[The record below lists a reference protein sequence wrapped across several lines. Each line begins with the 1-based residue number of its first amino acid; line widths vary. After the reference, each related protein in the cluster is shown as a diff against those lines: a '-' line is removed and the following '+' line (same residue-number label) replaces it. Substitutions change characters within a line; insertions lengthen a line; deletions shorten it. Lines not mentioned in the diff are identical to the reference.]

1 MFFSSFLAIVCGIPF
16 LMTVLLISLLL
27 MILDCVLYEKRS
39 AIMCVHILDRVF
51 RYGEVFRSSSHKYLN
66 LACLALLLIYPLI
79 PMGSLKVY
87 LDTPTDTIFMVMLL
101 LLAQSL
107 YVRGI
112 RNFSSN
118 IYLELDDF
126 DHNAISRFTLCF
138 ITACSSMMF
147 YMLARGTPG
156 DIMSLESF
164 TAMPYWTIA
173 GRWGFWGCVCFF
185 LLFAITYPGRGAH
198 SLKHY
203 PEAAI
208 LDVYGALRASIG
220 PAVTVAMFFPWNP
233 AVLLKLNRV
242 AMYSF
247 DYAFFWLKV
256 ALLQLLVFPSIRKLY
271 SKMEKRLP
279 ENTGYLALIS
289 LGLAGVAALYAD
301 FVFE

>member
-1 MFFSSFLAIVCGIPF
+1 MFFSYFWAIVSGIPF
-16 LMTVLLISLLL
+16 LITVLLISLLL

-39 AIMCVHILDRVF
+39 PVVCVHILDRVF
-51 RYGEVFRSSSHKYLN
+51 RYGEVFRHSSHKYLN
-66 LACLALLLIYPLI
+66 LACLALLMVYPLI

-126 DHNAISRFTLCF
+126 EHNAISRFTVCF

-173 GRWGFWGCVCFF
+173 GKWGIFGCVCFF
-185 LLFAITYPGRGAH
+185 LLFAITYPGRGGY
-198 SLKHY
+198 SLKRY
-203 PEAAI
+203 PEAAV
-208 LDVYGALRASIG
+208 LDLYGALRASVG
-220 PAVTVAMFFPWNP
+220 PAVAVAMFFPWNP
-233 AVLLKLNRV
+233 AVSLKLNRV

-256 ALLQLLVFPSIRKLY
+256 ALLQLLVFPAIRRLY
-271 SKMEKRLP
+271 SKMEKIIP

-289 LGLAGVAALYAD
+289 LGLVGVAALYAD
-301 FVFE
+301 FVLE